1 LLSSATVL
9 GVSAIRPNAKPEIS
23 IAAPSTIA
31 NNRCD
36 LVIGYPPSREANKNG
51 DPEKAQQTRRHDQS
65 FAPHLDKSRYF
76 FNMRASSLELR
87 RPLMPL
93 FFSHIG

>member
-9 GVSAIRPNAKPEIS
+9 GGSAILPNANPEIS

-31 NNRCD
+31 KIRCD

-51 DPEKAQQTRRHDQS
+51 DPGKGKQTWRHDQGH
-65 FAPHLDKSRYF
+65 APCLDKSRYF
-76 FNMRASSLELR
+76 STCAHPVWNCDDL
-87 RPLMPL
+87 
-93 FFSHIG
+93 